1 MRILFENARIL
12 PMNDQPMITGDLV
25 VDGNRIVYIGN
36 SGSKLGPFDRVVLCN
51 GNVLMPGFK
60 NAHNHSAMTFLRSY
74 ADDLALREWL
84 YNWVFP
90 IEAKLQPSDVYHFSK
105 LAFAEYLTSGIT
117 ANFDMYYFPKE
128 IARAANDFGMRTI
141 ILGTPTSFKESIS
154 GLRENYLSING
165 KSDLV
170 SFRLGFHAEYTA
182 TNEMLVSLAQL
193 ANELKEPVF
202 THISET
208 QNEVNGCIERHGA
221 TPAVY
226 FEKLGLFNYGGGG
239 FHGVFLTDEDIAI
252 FKRRHLHLVTCPS
265 SNTKLASGIAP
276 VQKFLN
282 QGINMAIGT
291 DGPASN
297 NCLDFFREMFL
308 VTGLSKLKTMDP
320 TSLDGYAIL
329 KMATVGGAKALGL
342 DEADTLEVGKLAD
355 IIMIDLHRP
364 NMQPINNIEK
374 NIVYSGSKEN
384 VKLTMINGRILYEDG
399 QFFVDE
405 PIETIYQR
413 AQEATDRI
421 KSEISK

>member
-1 MRILFENARIL
+1 
-12 PMNDQPMITGDLV
+12 
-25 VDGNRIVYIGN
+25 
-36 SGSKLGPFDRVVLCN
+36 
-51 GNVLMPGFK
+51 
-60 NAHNHSAMTFLRSY
+60 
-74 ADDLALREWL
+74 
-84 YNWVFP
+84 
-90 IEAKLQPSDVYHFSK
+90 
-105 LAFAEYLTSGIT
+105 
-117 ANFDMYYFPKE
+117 
-128 IARAANDFGMRTI
+128 
-141 ILGTPTSFKESIS
+141 
-154 GLRENYLSING
+154 
-165 KSDLV
+165 
-170 SFRLGFHAEYTA
+170 
-182 TNEMLVSLAQL
+182 
-193 ANELKEPVF
+193 
-202 THISET
+202 
-208 QNEVNGCIERHGA
+208 
-221 TPAVY
+221 
-226 FEKLGLFNYGGGG
+226 
-239 FHGVFLTDEDIAI
+239 
-252 FKRRHLHLVTCPS
+252 
-265 SNTKLASGIAP
+265 
-276 VQKFLN
+276 
-282 QGINMAIGT
+282 MAIGT